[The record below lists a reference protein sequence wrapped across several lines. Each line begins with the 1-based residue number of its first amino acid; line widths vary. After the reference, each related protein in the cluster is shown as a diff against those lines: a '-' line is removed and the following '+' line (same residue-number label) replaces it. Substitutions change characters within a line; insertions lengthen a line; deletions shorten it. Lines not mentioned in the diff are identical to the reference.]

1 MKHIIILCAVLLCST
16 SLSYGQTDTLR
27 LSLDSCIAYA
37 MKNNTVVLNAELQS
51 RQAAAALGAALLR
64 FTPSL
69 SASVAEDISIYGGQ
83 LSPSTSMGAGGSI
96 TLFNGLSNYNNYR
109 KSEVQCVQSAYEK
122 TKSGKDVS
130 IQIISAYLDILT
142 NRERLVYL
150 EQVLESAQAQLAEGN
165 AKMLAGS
172 ILPSDYQMLDA
183 SFQRAQCDVE
193 NARISITVNTSK
205 LRKLM
210 GLEPVTVIEVLPLVS
225 EDTMTLVLPTSDAL
239 KWMPEMRISELEV
252 QKAQYDL
259 KMAKGGY
266 LPSLGLNAYASVY
279 GGDNQRTDGS
289 GYLIA
294 NGGLNT
300 NVSLGLSIP
309 ILQQGMNRT
318 QVKQSQLALQQ
329 AVLQQEETRREI
341 VETMEERYYS
351 ALQARNS
358 YAASNSVMRANESTY
373 RVMQAKYKA
382 GSISTVDL
390 LRQQESYLNSVND
403 YLQNKYTYVL
413 SIKILNIYLGRDSK

>member
-1 MKHIIILCAVLLCST
+1 MW
-16 SLSYGQTDTLR
+16 
-27 LSLDSCIAYA
+27 LSLDSCISYA
-37 MKNNTVVLNAELQS
+37 IGNNASILSADLQRKQS
-51 RQAAAALGAALLR
+51 AAALEAAMLR

-69 SASVAEDISIYGGQ
+69 SASLAEDISIYGGHV
-83 LSPSTSMGAGGSI
+83 SPSTSIGAGGSL

-109 KSEVQCVQSAYEK
+109 KSETQLVQSEYEWIK
-122 TKSGKDVS
+122 TGKDVS

-150 EQVLESAQAQLAEGN
+150 QQVLESVRGQLSDGN

-183 SFQRAQCDVE
+183 SLRRAQCDVE
-193 NARISITVNTSK
+193 NAQISITLSTSK

-210 GLEPVTVIEVLPLVS
+210 GVEPNIVIAVLPLVE
-225 EDTMTLVLPTSDAL
+225 EDTMALVLPALDAL

-259 KMAKGGY
+259 KIARGGY
-266 LPSLGLNAYASVY
+266 LPSLGLNAYASLF

-289 GYLIA
+289 GFLIT

-300 NVSLGLSIP
+300 NISLGLSIP
-309 ILQQGMNRT
+309 ILQQGMNCT
-318 QVKQSQLALQQ
+318 QVKQSRLALQQ
-329 AVLQQEETRREI
+329 AVLQHEETQREL
-341 VETMEERYYS
+341 VEAVEERYYS
-351 ALQARNS
+351 ALQARNN
-358 YAASNSVMRANESTY
+358 YAASSSMMQANESTY
-373 RVMQAKYKA
+373 RVMQAKFKA

-390 LRQQESYLNSVND
+390 MRQQESYLNSVND
-403 YLQNKYTYVL
+403 YLQNKYTYIL
-413 SIKILNIYLGRDSK
+413 SIKILKIYLGRDSK

>member
-122 TKSGKDVS
+122 MKSGKDVS

>member
-1 MKHIIILCAVLLCST
+1 MW
-16 SLSYGQTDTLR
+16 
-27 LSLDSCIAYA
+27 LSLDSCISYA
-37 MKNNTVVLNAELQS
+37 IGNNASILSADLQRKQS
-51 RQAAAALGAALLR
+51 AAALEAAMLR

-69 SASVAEDISIYGGQ
+69 SASLAEDISIYGGHV
-83 LSPSTSMGAGGSI
+83 SPSTSIGAGGSL

-109 KSEVQCVQSAYEK
+109 KSETQLVQSEYEWIK
-122 TKSGKDVS
+122 TGKDVS

-150 EQVLESAQAQLAEGN
+150 QQVLESAQGQLSDGN

-183 SFQRAQCDVE
+183 SLRRAQCDVE
-193 NARISITVNTSK
+193 NAQISITLSTSK

-210 GLEPVTVIEVLPLVS
+210 GVEPNIVIAVLPLVE
-225 EDTMTLVLPTSDAL
+225 EDTMALVLPALDAL

-259 KMAKGGY
+259 KMARGGY
-266 LPSLGLNAYASVY
+266 LPSLGLNAYASIF

-289 GYLIA
+289 GFLIT

-300 NVSLGLSIP
+300 NISLGLSIP

-318 QVKQSQLALQQ
+318 QVKQSRLALQQ
-329 AVLQQEETRREI
+329 AVLQHEETRREL
-341 VETMEERYYS
+341 VEAVEERYYS
-351 ALQARNS
+351 ALQARNN
-358 YAASNSVMRANESTY
+358 YAASSSMMQANESTY
-373 RVMQAKYKA
+373 RVMQAKFKA
-382 GSISTVDL
+382 GSIRTVDL
-390 LRQQESYLNSVND
+390 MRQQESYLNSVND
-403 YLQNKYTYVL
+403 YLQNKYTYIL
-413 SIKILNIYLGRDSK
+413 SIKILKIYLGRDSN

>member
-1 MKHIIILCAVLLCST
+1 MW
-16 SLSYGQTDTLR
+16 
-27 LSLDSCIAYA
+27 LSLDSCISYA
-37 MKNNTVVLNAELQS
+37 IGNNASILSADLQ
-51 RQAAAALGAALLR
+51 RKQAAAALEAAMLR

-69 SASVAEDISIYGGQ
+69 SASLAEDISIYGGHV
-83 LSPSTSMGAGGSI
+83 SPSTSIGAGGSL

-109 KSEVQCVQSAYEK
+109 KSETQLVQSEYEWIK
-122 TKSGKDVS
+122 TGKDVS

-150 EQVLESAQAQLAEGN
+150 QQVLESAQGQLSDGN

-183 SFQRAQCDVE
+183 SLRRAQCDVE
-193 NARISITVNTSK
+193 NAQISITLSTSK

-210 GLEPVTVIEVLPLVS
+210 GVESNIVIAVLPLVE
-225 EDTMTLVLPTSDAL
+225 EDTMALVLPALDAL

-259 KMAKGGY
+259 KMARGGY
-266 LPSLGLNAYASVY
+266 LPSLGLNAYASIF

-289 GYLIA
+289 GFLIT

-300 NVSLGLSIP
+300 NISLGLSIP

-318 QVKQSQLALQQ
+318 QVKQSRLALQQ
-329 AVLQQEETRREI
+329 AVLQHEETQREL
-341 VETMEERYYS
+341 VEAVEERYYS
-351 ALQARNS
+351 ALQARNN
-358 YAASNSVMRANESTY
+358 YAASSSIMQANESTY
-373 RVMQAKYKA
+373 RVMQAKFKA

-390 LRQQESYLNSVND
+390 MRQQESYLNSVND
-403 YLQNKYTYVL
+403 YLQNKYTYIL
-413 SIKILNIYLGRDSK
+413 SIKILKIYLGRDSN

>member
-1 MKHIIILCAVLLCST
+1 MKQKIVIYVVLLCST
-16 SLSYGQTDTLR
+16 MFAYGQTDTLR

-37 MKNNTVVLNAELQS
+37 MEKNAGVLNADLQCKQS
-51 RQAAAALGAALLR
+51 AAALESALLR

-69 SASVAEDISIYGGQ
+69 SASVAEDVSIYGGHM
-83 LSPSTSMGAGGSI
+83 SPSTSMGAGGSV

-109 KSEVQCVQSAYEK
+109 KSEVQCVQSSYEWI
-122 TKSGKDVS
+122 KSGRDVS
-130 IQIISAYLDILT
+130 VQIISAYLDILT

-150 EQVLESAQAQLAEGN
+150 QQVLESAQGQLSDGN

-183 SFQRAQCDVE
+183 SLRRAQCDVD
-193 NARISITVNTSK
+193 NAQISIAVSTSK

-210 GLEPVTVIEVLPLVS
+210 GVEPNIVIDVLPLAT
-225 EDTMTLVLPTSDAL
+225 EDTMTLVLPAL
-239 KWMPEMRISELEV
+239 GTLEWMPEMRISELEV

-259 KMAKGGY
+259 KMARGGY
-266 LPSLGLNAYASVY
+266 LPSLGLNAYASIY

-289 GYLIA
+289 GFLIT

-309 ILQQGMNRT
+309 IFQQGMNRT
-318 QVKQSQLALQQ
+318 QVKQSRLALQQ

-341 VETMEERYYS
+341 AETVEERYYS
-351 ALQARNS
+351 ALQARNN
-358 YAASNSVMRANESTY
+358 YMASSSMIQANESTY
-373 RVMQAKYKA
+373 RVMQAKFKA

-390 LRQQESYLNSVND
+390 LRQQESYINSVND

-413 SIKILNIYLGRDSK
+413 SIKILKIYLGR

>member
-1 MKHIIILCAVLLCST
+1 M
-16 SLSYGQTDTLR
+16 
-27 LSLDSCIAYA
+27 
-37 MKNNTVVLNAELQS
+37 
-51 RQAAAALGAALLR
+51 LR

-69 SASVAEDISIYGGQ
+69 SASLAEDISIYGGHV
-83 LSPSTSMGAGGSI
+83 SPSTSIGAGGSL

-109 KSEVQCVQSAYEK
+109 KSETQLVQSEYEWIK
-122 TKSGKDVS
+122 TGKDVS

-150 EQVLESAQAQLAEGN
+150 QQVLESAQGQLSDGN

-183 SFQRAQCDVE
+183 SLRRAQCDVE
-193 NARISITVNTSK
+193 NAQISITLSTSK

-210 GLEPVTVIEVLPLVS
+210 GVEPNIVIVVLPLVE
-225 EDTMTLVLPTSDAL
+225 EDTMALVLPALDAL

-259 KMAKGGY
+259 KMARGGY
-266 LPSLGLNAYASVY
+266 LPSLGLNAYASIF

-289 GYLIA
+289 GFLIT

-300 NVSLGLSIP
+300 NISLGLTIP

-318 QVKQSQLALQQ
+318 QVKQSRLALQQ
-329 AVLQQEETRREI
+329 AVLQHEETQREL
-341 VETMEERYYS
+341 VEAVEERYYS
-351 ALQARNS
+351 ALQARNN
-358 YAASNSVMRANESTY
+358 YAASSSMMQANESTY
-373 RVMQAKYKA
+373 RVMQVKFKA

-390 LRQQESYLNSVND
+390 MRQQESYLNSVND
-403 YLQNKYTYVL
+403 YLQNKYTYIL
-413 SIKILNIYLGRDSK
+413 SIKILKIYLGRDSN

>member
-1 MKHIIILCAVLLCST
+1 MW
-16 SLSYGQTDTLR
+16 
-27 LSLDSCIAYA
+27 LSLDSCISYA
-37 MKNNTVVLNAELQS
+37 IGNNASILSADLQRKQS
-51 RQAAAALGAALLR
+51 AAALEAAMLR

-69 SASVAEDISIYGGQ
+69 SASLAEDISIYGGHV
-83 LSPSTSMGAGGSI
+83 SPSTSIGAGGSL

-109 KSEVQCVQSAYEK
+109 KSETQLVQSEYEWIK
-122 TKSGKDVS
+122 TGKDVS

-150 EQVLESAQAQLAEGN
+150 QQVLESAQGQLSDGN

-183 SFQRAQCDVE
+183 SLRRAQCDVE
-193 NARISITVNTSK
+193 NAQISITLSTSK

-210 GLEPVTVIEVLPLVS
+210 GLEPNIVIAVLPLVE
-225 EDTMTLVLPTSDAL
+225 EDTMALVLPALDAL

-259 KMAKGGY
+259 KMARGGY
-266 LPSLGLNAYASVY
+266 LPSLGLNAYASIF

-289 GYLIA
+289 GFLIT

-300 NVSLGLSIP
+300 NISLGLSIP

-318 QVKQSQLALQQ
+318 QVKQSRLALQQ
-329 AVLQQEETRREI
+329 AVLQHEETQREL
-341 VETMEERYYS
+341 VEAVEERYYS
-351 ALQARNS
+351 ALQARNN
-358 YAASNSVMRANESTY
+358 YAASSSMMQANESTY
-373 RVMQAKYKA
+373 RVMQAKFKA

-390 LRQQESYLNSVND
+390 MRQQESYLNSVND
-403 YLQNKYTYVL
+403 YLQNKYTYIL
-413 SIKILNIYLGRDSK
+413 SIKILKIYLGRDSN